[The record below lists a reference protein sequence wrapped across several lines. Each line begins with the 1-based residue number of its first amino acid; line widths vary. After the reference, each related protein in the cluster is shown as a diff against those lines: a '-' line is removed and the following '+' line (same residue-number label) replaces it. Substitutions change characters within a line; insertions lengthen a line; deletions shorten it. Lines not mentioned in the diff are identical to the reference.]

1 MGRMWRRGAGTVALA
16 LGIALVAFA
25 PAAHSAVPL
34 GQPAFYTWQAPYD
47 EWTAGQRVVALT
59 FDDGP
64 GPYTPQ
70 VMAVLEQYH
79 VPALSLIHI

>member
-1 MGRMWRRGAGTVALA
+1 MVGMWGRSAFTAALA
-16 LGIALVAFA
+16 LGIALVVMA

-34 GQPAFYTWQAPYD
+34 GQPAFYTWQAPYG

-64 GPYTPQ
+64 VVYTPR
-70 VMAVLEQYH
+70 
-79 VPALSLIHI
+79 